1 MQTTLTVEHPG
12 TLTVPGRAHTEQRIL
27 SARLGGV
34 HPAVVPTFYPSDL
47 SDAGVWEFGL
57 LSSERV
63 VSTQTLR
70 TQIGDTPW
78 QFAKAT
84 HLLAF
89 AESFPAVHRAG
100 RIVALGQHEVVD
112 TRSPKVM
119 ILSNVGGERHL
130 GLALDVGPWYPTDL
144 FLLVM
149 RPQT

>member
-1 MQTTLTVEHPG
+1 MQVSLTVEHPG
-12 TLTVPGRAHTEQRIL
+12 TLTVPDRAHTEQRIL
-27 SARLGGV
+27 SARLDGV
-34 HPAVVPTFYPSDL
+34 HSALVPTFYPSDL

-63 VSTQTLR
+63 VSTSTLR
-70 TQIGDTPW
+70 AQVGGTPW

-89 AESFPAVHRAG
+89 AESFPAVHRNG
-100 RIVALGQHEVVD
+100 RIIALGQHEVVD
-112 TRSPKVM
+112 ARSPKVM
-119 ILSNVGGERHL
+119 TLSSADGQRHL
-130 GLALDVGPWYPTDL
+130 GLALEVGPWYPGDL